1 MKTNMAIM
9 HPKNVLGFKSYSEE
23 KMYQALK
30 EQLSDQYE
38 VFYSVVWY
46 SKDQN
51 NNRINSE
58 SDFIVVD
65 KERGFICIEVKGGEK
80 YIHEDDKYIVC
91 NANGERIEK
100 KISAYQQAENSMRY
114 FLNNYE
120 EVYHVDYKGV
130 YGFMAAFPN
139 YEMKSHVKEYFNQV
153 EDITIDVNDMQNLEN
168 SIKKAFIYWCR
179 TRSTLMKLFVSES
192 RKKLCDMFKRIYAIE
207 ASKGAL
213 IEYKNKEL
221 EKVNEVQ
228 DNIINLLRNYHT
240 FAMKGAAGT
249 GKSWIAYKMACLN
262 GIARKRATLL
272 ISKSKY
278 LSSYFRGVNNIEKY
292 TNIEIISFSE
302 LLEKFKETD
311 IDKIKV
317 ENAQKYGVIIV
328 DEAQDFSPEE
338 AIFIRTLLFDDENS
352 EFYVFYDD
360 EQNIYENELEETLN
374 NFMIDTKPYVLTEN
388 LRNTKNIYEWAKAR
402 TSLGE
407 TSFSNQIDGPDPTM
421 VSLNTINQAIRYINN
436 IINNLVERDKIP
448 MNFINIIIDDDIYEE
463 VLKQGFEFK
472 IKNKITKINEKF
484 IGLFKVSE
492 YKGLESNIILYLHN
506 EKAEYSYKYV
516 GLTRARFYLYD
527 IEIKEQ

>member
-1 MKTNMAIM
+1 MKNKKGMKTNMAIM

-120 EVYHVDYKGV
+120 EIYHVDYKGV

-213 IEYKNKEL
+213 IEYKN
-221 EKVNEVQ
+221 
-228 DNIINLLRNYHT
+228 
-240 FAMKGAAGT
+240 
-249 GKSWIAYKMACLN
+249 
-262 GIARKRATLL
+262 
-272 ISKSKY
+272 
-278 LSSYFRGVNNIEKY
+278 
-292 TNIEIISFSE
+292 
-302 LLEKFKETD
+302 
-311 IDKIKV
+311 
-317 ENAQKYGVIIV
+317 
-328 DEAQDFSPEE
+328 
-338 AIFIRTLLFDDENS
+338 
-352 EFYVFYDD
+352 
-360 EQNIYENELEETLN
+360 
-374 NFMIDTKPYVLTEN
+374 
-388 LRNTKNIYEWAKAR
+388 
-402 TSLGE
+402 
-407 TSFSNQIDGPDPTM
+407 SNQ
-421 VSLNTINQAIRYINN
+421 
-436 IINNLVERDKIP
+436 
-448 MNFINIIIDDDIYEE
+448 
-463 VLKQGFEFK
+463 
-472 IKNKITKINEKF
+472 
-484 IGLFKVSE
+484 
-492 YKGLESNIILYLHN
+492 
-506 EKAEYSYKYV
+506 
-516 GLTRARFYLYD
+516 
-527 IEIKEQ
+527 